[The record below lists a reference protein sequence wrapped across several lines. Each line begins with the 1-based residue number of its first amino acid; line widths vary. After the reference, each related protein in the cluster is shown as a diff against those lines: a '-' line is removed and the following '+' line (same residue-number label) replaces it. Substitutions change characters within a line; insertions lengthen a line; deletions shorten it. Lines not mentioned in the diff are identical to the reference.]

1 MTLTIETIRATES
14 EEALFDLLS
23 TELDRLLPDE
33 VKEDLD
39 RYYQAL
45 DSLPQGMRAMA
56 GIYFFNIS
64 MTLDSLALHF
74 ANHHDERDLRET
86 LNGLRELE
94 LTGIA
99 DLFEQAWKFMEPHMA
114 ELRSGDY
121 GGKDLSEWLVDIGA
135 KELTGPMDGII
146 RARCEEG
153 GELGLLSVWPIYARK
168 YPERCVA
175 AEA

>member
-14 EEALFDLLS
+14 DEALFDLLA

-33 VKEDLD
+33 VKEDPD
-39 RYYQAL
+39 RYYPAL
-45 DSLPQGMRAMA
+45 DSLPQGLRAMA
-56 GIYFFNIS
+56 GIYFFNVS
-64 MTLDSLALHF
+64 VTLDSLPWHF

-94 LTGIA
+94 LTEIA
-99 DLFEQAWKFMEPHMA
+99 GFFEQAWKFMEPHMA
-114 ELRSGDY
+114 ELQSCDY
-121 GGKDLSEWLVDIGA
+121 GGKDFPDWLVDIGA
-135 KELTGPMDGII
+135 KELTDPMDSII

-175 AEA
+175 AET